1 MLTEIIK
8 RAIWLAFSSV
18 MLLTLISCSLFPGSS
33 GTISTLTQAIEEP
46 HIRRLATADY
56 VGDRGAIVFTLA
68 NPGDSSLNETT
79 DKIIRLFAEKEAPL
93 DVSLPSSNTGDY
105 SDFMFM
111 RPYIDAGVIDISIS
125 GEMLNWLDI
134 GTASTDPAYIS
145 LQNTLQQSR
154 DRLNFLFGDKP
165 IACLL
170 PPEYFEQAN
179 YSLLQDA
186 GFKIVPLPYEAYYT
200 FSPKPQGW
208 DGEEDPNGLFRLPV
222 IGTASYTTTTNERI
236 PDSLKTNPD
245 EMLLEN
251 VNRSISDL
259 GIAVIEIVPLDFT
272 SQGNTPDS
280 EKLLKLANLVQSCQ
294 QIGDIAT
301 FESWYAYTS
310 RWTNSS
316 PSITRVLPPYDGGTA
331 IIFRMDDVSVGW
343 HEEIVEAIIKI
354 FENNGVPVDLGIV
367 SNVDGTNS
375 YEMPWLKPYLE
386 QGVIGISV
394 HGYDWTYYQLDTSH
408 DLESLQVIQG
418 DVCSLYGTAE
428 ETPPPEETLTY
439 AYIKLKLR
447 QARDSYLQYFGIE
460 PIALTVPTDYFDET
474 GYRAISDAGFKVFA
488 THITEEPHPSV
499 IPVDFFGRMDPN
511 GMYRIPT
518 ASDVCTWENCTWG
531 DIYDISDIMSITGY
545 CKYHAAWD
553 NVAYND
559 FGSMVCGVL
568 GTLDVAAVSIHPD
581 AFVGIDGKP
590 NQLKLDKLDIIVKW
604 CKTVATLTTFEQW
617 YNYTIS
623 QK

>member
-1 MLTEIIK
+1 MKNAT
-8 RAIWLAFSSV
+8 RLAFSSI
-18 MLLTLISCSLFPGSS
+18 MLLAFTSCSFFPGGSS
-33 GTISTLTQAIEEP
+33 AVTTITQAVQEP
-46 HIRRLATADY
+46 HTRRLETPDY
-56 VGDRGAIVFTLA
+56 VGNRGAIIFTLA
-68 NPGDSSLNETT
+68 HNGDDNLKETT

-93 DVSLPSSNTGDY
+93 DIALPPSNTGDY
-105 SDFMFM
+105 SNLIFL
-111 RPYIDAGVIDISIS
+111 RPYIDAGVIDISVN
-125 GEMLNWLDI
+125 GGKLNWLDT

-145 LQNTLQQSR
+145 LQNTLQQAK
-154 DRLNFLFGDKP
+154 DRLKFIFGDLP
-165 IACLL
+165 VACLL
-170 PPEYFEQAN
+170 PPEYYDQVN
-179 YSLLQDA
+179 YSLLQDT
-186 GFKIVPLPYEAYYT
+186 GFKILPLPYEPYYS
-200 FSPKPQGW
+200 FSSKPQGW
-208 DGEEDPNGLFRLPV
+208 GGEEATNGLFRLPV
-222 IGTASYTTTTNERI
+222 IGTASYTSVTDERI
-236 PDSLKTNPD
+236 PPSLRIDPAKTVLTD
-245 EMLLEN
+245 

-259 GIAVIEIVPLDFT
+259 GIAVIEIVPQDFAN
-272 SQGNTPDS
+272 QENTPDS
-280 EKLLKLANLVQSCQ
+280 EKLLNLANLVQSCQ

-301 FESWYAYTS
+301 FEGWYSYTS
-310 RWTNSS
+310 RWTTNK
-316 PSITRVLPPYDGGTA
+316 PGITRVLPPYNGGPA

-343 HEEIVEAIIKI
+343 HEEVVEAIIKI
-354 FENNGVPVDLGIV
+354 FEKNGVPIDLGIV
-367 SNVDGTNS
+367 ANVDGTKS

-394 HGYDWTYYQLDTSH
+394 HGYDWTYYQFDTSH
-408 DLESLQVIQG
+408 DLESLQIIQG
-418 DVCSLYGTAE
+418 DVCSLYGAAE

-460 PIALTVPTDYFDET
+460 PVALTVPTDYFDET
-474 GYRAISDAGFKVFA
+474 GYRAISDAGFKIFA

-499 IPVDFFGRMDPN
+499 ITVDFFGWQDPN

-531 DIYDISDIMSITGY
+531 DIYDISDILSITGY

-553 NVAYND
+553 NVVYND

-590 NQLKLDKLDIIVKW
+590 NQAKLDKLDIIVKW
-604 CKTVATLTTFEQW
+604 CKTITTLTTFEQW
-617 YNYTIS
+617 YNYTTS